1 MLGFSPAAQADFRLS
16 GIQPASQKK
25 DYHDQSIHEDV
36 KLFENADGQ
45 EDTPRADDSQIME
58 MKGQDQEVA
67 KSREEILSFLL
78 QEENLLHKFATE

>member
-1 MLGFSPAAQADFRLS
+1 MKQDFRLS

-25 DYHDQSIHEDV
+25 DYHNQSIHEDV
-36 KLFENADGQ
+36 QLFENAEGQ
-45 EDTPRADDSQIME
+45 ENICDAEDSQIIDQKIVE

-78 QEENLLHKFATE
+78 REENLLHKFATE